1 MKKPVCPFNYRRK
14 AVREL
19 SRIHERVGLNE
30 LLGGVPPEE
39 KEMEI
44 EVVRVEVAKLAMSP
58 GQILAVKCKSILS
71 ESQSE
76 EIAKV
81 MKSVGPEG
89 VKVFVLDEEFDI
101 CVVEPPNA

>member
-1 MKKPVCPFNYRRK
+1 
-14 AVREL
+14 
-19 SRIHERVGLNE
+19 
-30 LLGGVPPEE
+30 
-39 KEMEI
+39 MEI

-71 ESQSE
+71 ESQNE

-81 MKSVGPEG
+81 MKSVVPEG

-101 CVVEPPNA
+101 CVVEPPNTDFNLTQPAPVASEDFIQNASRMQVMSTC